1 MGPVQI
7 LIVGFDDPQF
17 DGSILAE
24 LRRLR
29 ESDIVR
35 LVDVLVVRK
44 DEEGNVERYGPAE
57 LPGSGVERPG
67 AMIAAL
73 IGLAGEPEDPT
84 NAATILGAAPPPG
97 ADIWYVDDA
106 IPNGSVV
113 AIALIE
119 HRWAV
124 GLRDALGAAGGY
136 HLADAWVHPIDLAA
150 VGAV

>member
-44 DEEGNVERYGPAE
+44 DEEGHVERYGPAE

-67 AMIAAL
+67 SMIAAL

-84 NAATILGAAPPPG
+84 NAATILRAAPPPG

>member
-1 MGPVQI
+1 
-7 LIVGFDDPQF
+7 
-17 DGSILAE
+17 
-24 LRRLR
+24 
-29 ESDIVR
+29 
-35 LVDVLVVRK
+35 
-44 DEEGNVERYGPAE
+44 
-57 LPGSGVERPG
+57 
-67 AMIAAL
+67 MIAAL

>member
-7 LIVGFDDPQF
+7 LIVGFDDPHF
-17 DGSILAE
+17 DGSILEE

-29 ESDIVR
+29 DSEIVR

-44 DEEGNVERYGPAE
+44 DDEGHVERYGPAE
-57 LPGSGVERPG
+57 LPGSGIEHPG
-67 AMIAAL
+67 AVLSAL
-73 IGLAGEPEDPT
+73 IGLAAAPDDPP
-84 NAATILGAAPPPG
+84 NPASLLGAAPPPD

-106 IPNGSVV
+106 IPTGCVV

-124 GLRDALGAAGGY
+124 GLRDALGAAGGF
-136 HLADAWVHPIDLAA
+136 HLADAWVHPVDLAA
-150 VGAV
+150 VGAR